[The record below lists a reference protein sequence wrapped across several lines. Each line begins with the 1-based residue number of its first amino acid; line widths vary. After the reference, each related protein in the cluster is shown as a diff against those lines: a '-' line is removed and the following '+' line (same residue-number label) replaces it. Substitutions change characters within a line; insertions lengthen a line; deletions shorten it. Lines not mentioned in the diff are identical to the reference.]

1 MRTVTS
7 LPNTIE
13 ETEHLWIPMSDG
25 TRLAARLWKPVSA
38 VEDPVPAVL
47 EMIPYRK
54 RDLTAVRDSIHHPYV
69 AGHGYACLRV
79 DLRGSG
85 DSEGVLT
92 DEYLQQELDDV
103 EEVLAWLIEQ
113 PWCNGRTGIMGISWG
128 GFNGLQVAARRPKGL
143 GAVVTVCSTDD
154 RYFDDV
160 HYMGG
165 CLLTDNLS
173 WASTMFAYN
182 ASPPD
187 PDLVGERWREMWQDR
202 IEHSGLWLETWLQ
215 HQRKDEY
222 WRHGSINEDYSDIE
236 VPVFAVSGWA
246 DGYSNAVF
254 RLLRGLDVPT
264 RGLIG
269 PWSHKY
275 PHLGQPGPA
284 IGFLQEMVDWRDHWL
299 KDAKDNGAMDG
310 PELSIWMQDSVAP
323 STTYED
329 RPGRWVGEPS
339 WPSSRIVEERYPLG
353 RHRIFDSEALRDE
366 FPKSPELTVQSP
378 LSLGQYGG
386 KWCSYNAPPD
396 MPYDQREEDGGA
408 MVFDSDPLEE
418 RLELLGA
425 PTVELSLSADRP
437 VAMVAVRLSDVA
449 PDDAATRVS
458 YGVLNLNHFAG
469 ADNPQPLEPGQKQT
483 VTVQLNG
490 LAQSFPAGHRLRL
503 SISTSYWP
511 VVWPSPEKFRL
522 TVDPNESSLVLP
534 IRPSS
539 IDDDAELTPTFRPP
553 EGAPPLETLQLEPD
567 EHDWSISR
575 NLAELTGKLEVVK
588 DLGIVRFEDIDLD
601 LTRRAVERYTFA
613 DGDMNSVRGE
623 TIWHMGF
630 EREGWKIQT
639 RTKTVLTSTV
649 DAFHIYAEL
658 DAYEND
664 SRVASKT
671 WNTTVARDYI

>member
-38 VEDPVPAVL
+38 IEDPVPAVL

-79 DLRGSG
+79 DLRGSD

-103 EEVLAWLIEQ
+103 EEVLEWLTEQ
-113 PWCNGRTGIMGISWG
+113 PWCNGHTGIMGISWG
-128 GFNGLQVAARRPKGL
+128 GFNVLQVAARRPKGL

-154 RYFDDV
+154 RYYDDV

-182 ASPPD
+182 SSPPD

-284 IGFLQEMVDWRDHWL
+284 IGFLQEMVDWWDHWL
-299 KDAKDNGAMDG
+299 KDDKDNGAMDG

>member
-284 IGFLQEMVDWRDHWL
+284 IGFLQEMVDWWDHWL
-299 KDAKDNGAMDG
+299 KNDKYNGAMDG

-353 RHRIFDSEALRDE
+353 RHRIFQSEALRDT

-539 IDDDAELTPTFRPP
+539 IDDDAALTPTFRPP
-553 EGAPPLETLQLEPD
+553 EGAPPLETRQLEPD

-588 DLGIVRFEDIDLD
+588 DLGVVRFEDIDLD

-664 SRVASKT
+664 GRVASKT
-671 WNTTVARDYI
+671 WNTTVARDFI

>member
-1 MRTVTS
+1 MRTITS
-7 LPNTIE
+7 LPHAVE

-25 TRLAARLWKPVSA
+25 TRLAARLWKPITA
-38 VEDPVPAVL
+38 EHDPVPGVL

-54 RDLTAVRDSIHHPYV
+54 RDLTAVRDSIHHPYM

-92 DEYLQQELDDV
+92 DEYLAQELDDV
-103 EEVLAWLIEQ
+103 EEVLAWMSEQ
-113 PWCNGRTGIMGISWG
+113 PWCTGQSGIMGISWG
-128 GFNGLQVAARRPKGL
+128 GFNGLQVAARQPKGL

-182 ASPPD
+182 SSPPD
-187 PDLVGERWREMWQDR
+187 PNIVGERWRDMWLQR
-202 IEHSGLWLETWLQ
+202 IEHSGLWLENWLE
-215 HQRKDEY
+215 HQRKDDY
-222 WRHGSINEDYSDIE
+222 WRHGSINENFSDVE

-254 RLLRGLDVPT
+254 RLLRGLESPT

-284 IGFLQEMVDWRDHWL
+284 IGFLQEMVDWWDYWL
-299 KDAKDNGAMDG
+299 KDKKDNGAMDG
-310 PELSIWMQDSVAP
+310 PELSIWMQDTVAP

-329 RPGRWVGEPS
+329 RPGRWVGEPQ
-339 WPSSRIVEERYPLG
+339 WPSPRIIETHYPLG
-353 RHRIFDSEALRDE
+353 RHRIFDSETARHAAGE
-366 FPKSPELTVQSP
+366 SPELTVQSP
-378 LSLGQYGG
+378 LSVGQYGG

-408 MVFDSDPLEE
+408 MVFDSDPLPE
-418 RLELLGA
+418 RLELLGG
-425 PTVELSLSADRP
+425 PTVELSLSANQP

-458 YGVLNLNHFAG
+458 YGVLNLNHYAG
-469 ADNPQPLEPGQKQT
+469 PDNPQPLEPGEKQK
-483 VTVQLNG
+483 VTVRLNG

-503 SISTSYWP
+503 SVSTSYWP
-511 VVWPSPEKFRL
+511 VVWPSPEPVRL
-522 TVDPNESSLVLP
+522 TVDPNESTMILP
-534 IRPSS
+534 IRPTS
-539 IDDDAELTPTFRPP
+539 IDDDTALTPSFRPP
-553 EGAPPLETLQLEPD
+553 EGAPALETLQVKPG
-567 EHDWSISR
+567 EHDWTISR
-575 NLAELTGKLEVVK
+575 NLAELTGKLEVIK
-588 DLGIVRFEDIDLD
+588 DLGEVRFEDIDLN

-613 DGDMNSVRGE
+613 DGDMNSVRGQ
-623 TIWHMGF
+623 TDWVMAF
-630 EREGWKIQT
+630 AREDWDVQT
-639 RTKTVLTSTV
+639 YTKTVLTSSV

-658 DAYEND
+658 DAYEGET
-664 SRVASKT
+664 RVASKT
-671 WNTTVARDYI
+671 WNTTIDRDFI

>member
-38 VEDPVPAVL
+38 IEDPVPAVL

-254 RLLRGLDVPT
+254 RLLRGLDAPT

-284 IGFLQEMVDWRDHWL
+284 IGFLQEMVDWWDHWL
-299 KDAKDNGAMDG
+299 KDDKDNGAMDG

-539 IDDDAELTPTFRPP
+539 IDDDAALTPTFRPP